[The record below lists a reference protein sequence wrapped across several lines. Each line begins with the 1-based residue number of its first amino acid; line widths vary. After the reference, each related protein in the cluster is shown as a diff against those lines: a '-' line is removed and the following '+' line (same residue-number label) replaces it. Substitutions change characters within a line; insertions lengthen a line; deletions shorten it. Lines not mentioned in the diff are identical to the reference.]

1 MERCGG
7 ERIGLIDEI
16 GTVDDF
22 VAAQH
27 NLEAFDFG
35 EYPKGFAQ
43 MSSVFSSS
51 IAAVFDEYIARQR
64 YQLR

>member
-1 MERCGG
+1 M
-7 ERIGLIDEI
+7 
-16 GTVDDF
+16 VDDF

-35 EYPKGFAQ
+35 PYPKGFAQ